1 MIDALVISILTAA
14 PVLALRFGW
23 VEQSAATV
31 VIAGVAF
38 CYFSLLK
45 RHRFFDRSKPR
56 AAATALRGGRVLRLP
71 KFFTLTRDISPATPR
86 RSPKTGH
93 NAAGPQF
100 ASVPGKNIF

>member
-23 VEQSAATV
+23 VEQSAAPV

-45 RHRFFDRSKPR
+45 RHRFFDRSKPAQR
-56 AAATALRGGRVLRLP
+56 QRRSGAAGCYACRNSLR
-71 KFFTLTRDISPATPR
+71 SPAT
-86 RSPKTGH
+86 
-93 NAAGPQF
+93 
-100 ASVPGKNIF
+100 